1 MLTGAFPKCWVE
13 GQLQHLNLGP
23 LFQEMHPPWAMPYNY
38 IDDNRTFVPPIVVGR
53 TAPTRFCC
61 ILGMGSPVS
70 CLLMLKADTFFGR
83 SRISLLWGH
92 VLKFY
97 LAELIS

>member
-1 MLTGAFPKCWVE
+1 MSAYLNGEGVQEFLT
-13 GQLQHLNLGP
+13 
-23 LFQEMHPPWAMPYNY
+23 
-38 IDDNRTFVPPIVVGR
+38 PPIMVGQ

-61 ILGMGSPVS
+61 ILGMGFHVS
-70 CLLMLKADTFFGR
+70 SLLMLKANTNFGR